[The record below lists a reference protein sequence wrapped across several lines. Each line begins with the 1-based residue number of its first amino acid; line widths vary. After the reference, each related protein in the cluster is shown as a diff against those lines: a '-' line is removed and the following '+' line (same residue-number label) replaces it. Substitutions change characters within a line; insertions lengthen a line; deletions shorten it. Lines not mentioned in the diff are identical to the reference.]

1 MITSR
6 PRLGGLLLNVLLNG
20 DKRHLRRRIVITSAL
35 VLALTLAFAP
45 AASGVPPPKG
55 RFGVGDSIMLSAK
68 DDLRPLGYGV
78 NAKVGRQ
85 FGSGVWI
92 VRHKAED
99 GSLPRRVI
107 VHLGTNGTIDP
118 VDCDRLVGFAGPK
131 RRVFL
136 TTIKVPRSWEEPNNE
151 TLRAC
156 ANDHE
161 KVHVIRWWAKSHGH
175 PEWFAA
181 DDYHLNVTGQRI
193 FARFVDRKVDEV
205 LAELRT
211 AVRTGGRS
219 LDSPRW
225 PARAAEGTRLESV

>member
-1 MITSR
+1 M
-6 PRLGGLLLNVLLNG
+6 LLL
-20 DKRHLRRRIVITSAL
+20 DRDTRHLRQRIVVMTSALILAL
-35 VLALTLAFAP
+35 VLAFAH
-45 AASGVPPPKG
+45 AASGAPPPKG

-118 VDCDRLVGFAGPK
+118 LDCARLVGFAGPR

-136 TTIKVPRSWEEPNNE
+136 TTIKVPRSWEEPNND

-156 ANDHE
+156 ANGLD
-161 KVHVIRWWAKSHGH
+161 KVHVIRWWAKSHDH

-181 DDYHLNVTGQRI
+181 DDYHLNDTGQRI

-211 AVRTGGRS
+211 GGTRSGRS